1 MDVTAMRSYGEH
13 IVIVVDVF
21 KLRVKTDLLIGL
33 FVLSVAILTEF
44 EPTMRIGIIK
54 RLMGT
59 STQLPMYRNS
69 EALIKS

>member
-1 MDVTAMRSYGEH
+1 MRSYGEH

-21 KLRVKTDLLIGL
+21 KLRVKTDLLIGS

>member
-1 MDVTAMRSYGEH
+1 MRSYGEH